1 MIIILFMEKKHF
13 NNYNNRNRNEDE
25 EFPNIFDSLFTI
37 KTVGHDI
44 KIIQNDISELL
55 NPYLEE
61 EKFKLL
67 VNHNFRRKTKEDIPE
82 NWKILLSLN
91 NIYPT
96 FSLNKLQENNSN
108 EEEEVGIIKLHKD
121 Y

>member
-1 MIIILFMEKKHF
+1 MFTVL
-13 NNYNNRNRNEDE
+13 
-25 EFPNIFDSLFTI
+25 IF
-37 KTVGHDI
+37 
-44 KIIQNDISELL
+44 
-55 NPYLEE
+55 LEASA
-61 EKFKLL
+61 L
-67 VNHNFRRKTKEDIPE
+67 
-82 NWKILLSLN
+82 LLSLN